1 MLSFHQDR
9 LGKNTGKVVLKKETR
24 FRFSQAVNA
33 ETSTLTLLEPIVQGL
48 DLPRFGEATAE
59 KVTENRVENIGI
71 EGIRVVRNKT
81 EPFLSH
87 FKLNKC

>member
-1 MLSFHQDR
+1 MSLNQDR
-9 LGKNTGKVVLKKETR
+9 LGTNTGKALKKEMM
-24 FRFSQAVNA
+24 RFSQAVNE
-33 ETSTLTLLEPIVQGL
+33 ETNTLTLLEPIVQGL

-81 EPFLSH
+81 RQDKTEPF
-87 FKLNKC
+87 